1 MSALPSER
9 SVPLA
14 PPLHRGSM
22 APTPWTGF
30 WRGLLMMLQQKMRMP
45 ANQEH
50 TTGWQAAAN
59 QRRRVLLGIIIVSAL
74 GAADY
79 LAHNQP
85 TSTHPLL
92 QNIQITVFAILFG
105 WIMAGFV
112 TALMGLWSQWRN
124 DPHALSLDKA
134 RQQPL
139 TADARTAIIMPICN
153 EPVATVFAGLYAT
166 CESLAK
172 TEHANLFDLFILSDT
187 LDPALQIQ
195 ERAAWA
201 KLQQQMAGQCQVY
214 YRLRT
219 RRTHRKAGNVADF
232 CRRWGRNYRYMI
244 VLDADSVM
252 SGDTLTMLARLMEA
266 NPNAGIIQTAPR
278 ACGVQTLHAR
288 AQQFSGRV
296 VGRLF
301 TAGMLYWQLGE
312 SHYWG
317 HNAIIRV
324 APFMQHC
331 GLAKI
336 PGQGGLSGEILS
348 HDFVEAALM
357 RRAGYSTW
365 LTTDLEGSYEQ
376 QPSNLLEEL
385 QRDRRWC
392 QGNLMN
398 FRLITQPGF
407 KPVHRAMLLTG
418 VMAYASA
425 PLWLLFLI
433 VSLAVRLSPA
443 YPMDASPLAWMGV
456 SSSLAS
462 LWAATL
468 GLLFLPRVLAIASI
482 IAKGEQ
488 RSYGGGI
495 AIIKSSILESLL
507 SAVQAPVRMMA
518 HTLFVVVALTGWN
531 LQWKSPKREAETV
544 AWQDAHSRFLPMTI
558 ATATVLAIVGM
569 TGHDIVWSLLPTA
582 LPILFAAPLTVLTS
596 AARWG
601 RLLQRRDWLI
611 TPEEHNVPMV
621 LVRAWS

>member
-1 MSALPSER
+1 MLKNALLPR
-9 SVPLA
+9 N
-14 PPLHRGSM
+14 R
-22 APTPWTGF
+22 
-30 WRGLLMMLQQKMRMP
+30 QQ
-45 ANQEH
+45 
-50 TTGWQAAAN
+50 TTKDSWQATAN
-59 QRRRVLLGIIIVSAL
+59 QRRRILVGIIAISTL

-79 LAHNQP
+79 LSDNQP
-85 TSTHPLL
+85 VSMHPLL
-92 QNIQITVFAILFG
+92 QNLQIGVFAVLFG

-134 RQQPL
+134 RKQVLPN
-139 TADARTAIIMPICN
+139 DARTAIIMPICN
-153 EPVATVFAGLYAT
+153 EPVATVFAGLHAT

-172 TEHANLFDLFILSDT
+172 TEHAELFDLFILSDT
-187 LDPALQIQ
+187 LDPVLQVQ
-195 ERAAWA
+195 ERDAWA

-214 YRLRT
+214 YRLRA

-252 SGDTLTMLARLMEA
+252 SGETLTMLARLMEA
-266 NPNAGIIQTAPR
+266 NPDAGIIQTAPR

-331 GLAKI
+331 GLAKL
-336 PGQGGLSGEILS
+336 PGRGGLSGEILS

-398 FRLITQPGF
+398 FRLVTQPGF

-418 VMAYASA
+418 VMAYVSA
-425 PLWLLFLI
+425 PLWLIFLL
-433 VSLAVRLSPA
+433 VSIAMRLSPTH
-443 YPMDASPLAWMGV
+443 PVDASPLAWVGI

-462 LWAATL
+462 LWAVTL
-468 GLLFLPRVLAIASI
+468 GLLFLPRVLAIVSI
-482 IAKGEQ
+482 IAKKEQ
-488 RSYGGGI
+488 TNYGGTL
-495 AIIKSSILESLL
+495 ALVKSSALETLL

-531 LQWKSPKREAETV
+531 LQWKSPKRETETV
-544 AWQDAHSRFLPMTI
+544 AWQDAISRFLPMTA
-558 ATATVLAIVGM
+558 ATAAVLVFVGM
-569 TGHDIVWSLLPTA
+569 LGHGAVWSLLPTA
-582 LPILFAAPLTVLTS
+582 LPILFAAPITVLTS

-601 RLLQRRDWLI
+601 RLLQSRDWLV
-611 TPEEHNVPMV
+611 TPEEHSVPLV
-621 LVRAWS
+621 LARAWS

>member
-1 MSALPSER
+1 MLKNALLSR
-9 SVPLA
+9 N
-14 PPLHRGSM
+14 R
-22 APTPWTGF
+22 
-30 WRGLLMMLQQKMRMP
+30 QQ
-45 ANQEH
+45 
-50 TTGWQAAAN
+50 TTKDSWQATAN
-59 QRRRVLLGIIIVSAL
+59 QRRRILVGIIAISTL

-79 LAHNQP
+79 LSDNQP
-85 TSTHPLL
+85 VSMHPLL
-92 QNIQITVFAILFG
+92 QNLQIGVFAVLFG

-134 RQQPL
+134 RKQVLPN
-139 TADARTAIIMPICN
+139 DARTAIIMPICN
-153 EPVATVFAGLYAT
+153 EPVATVFAGLHAT

-172 TEHANLFDLFILSDT
+172 TEHAELFDLFILSDT
-187 LDPALQIQ
+187 LDPVLQVQ
-195 ERAAWA
+195 ERDAWA

-214 YRLRT
+214 YRLRA

-252 SGDTLTMLARLMEA
+252 SGETLTMLARLMEA
-266 NPNAGIIQTAPR
+266 NPDAGIIQTAPR

-331 GLAKI
+331 GLAKL
-336 PGQGGLSGEILS
+336 PGRGGLSGEILS

-398 FRLITQPGF
+398 FRLVTQPGF

-418 VMAYASA
+418 VMAYVSA
-425 PLWLLFLI
+425 PLWLIFLL
-433 VSLAVRLSPA
+433 VSIAMRLSPTH
-443 YPMDASPLAWMGV
+443 PVDASPLAWIGI

-462 LWAATL
+462 LWAVTL
-468 GLLFLPRVLAIASI
+468 GLLFLPRVLAIVSI
-482 IAKGEQ
+482 IAKKEQ
-488 RSYGGGI
+488 TNYGGTL
-495 AIIKSSILESLL
+495 ALVKSSALETLL

-518 HTLFVVVALTGWN
+518 HTLFVIVALTGWN
-531 LQWKSPKREAETV
+531 LQWKSPRREAETV
-544 AWQDAHSRFLPMTI
+544 AWQDAMQRFLPMTG
-558 ATATVLAIVGM
+558 ATLTALAM
-569 TGHDIVWSLLPTA
+569 TASIWHDAVWSLIPTA
-582 LPILFAAPLTVLTS
+582 VPILLAAPLTVLTS
-596 AARWG
+596 ATRWG
-601 RLLQRRDWLI
+601 THLRQHRWLI
-611 TPEEHNVPMV
+611 TPEERSVPAV
-621 LVRAWS
+621 LARAWS